1 MKLKHQIG
9 VGLLIAGYFVVR
21 ILVTVIFD
29 K

>member
-1 MKLKHQIG
+1 MKLRTQIG
-9 VGLLIAGYFVVR
+9 IGLIILSYFVVR